1 VPLSDESNGTHFT
14 VPGGHLGFIGS
25 PAEFERMERET
36 GYRLPVTSTVD
47 LGGRQLR
54 MFRLP
59 PGQENAPIKAKVPGY
74 NIRVVRPGAVL
85 ATEGEDE
92 ADGPDLAGH

>member
-1 VPLSDESNGTHFT
+1 MSLSEGNGTQFT

-25 PAEFERMERET
+25 PAEFDRMERVT
-36 GYRLPVTSTVD
+36 GKKLPATSTVD

-59 PGQENAPIKAKVPGY
+59 PGQENAAIKAKVPGF

-85 ATEGEDE
+85 GSTEDEGE
-92 ADGPDLAGH
+92 ADGLAGH